1 MTLTWKHLLID
12 TVRDPESAGRAI
24 MATTISRRD
33 IWLSVAAVAALNAVF
48 SGILGMLSPAPP
60 PDAQAMPMIAL
71 SPLPQALLIGGLL
84 VLLAH
89 VLTWVGRM
97 RIFGGT
103 GQIDDMLKLM
113 VWMQL
118 VAMVLQAAN
127 LVVLLAMPL
136 LGSLLVVVIVLIMLR
151 VLLSFV
157 NVGHGFDSMGKA
169 GLVLIASFFGLILGL
184 SLFLMLIGVGNLGV
198 QTGV

>member
-1 MTLTWKHLLID
+1 MTLTWKDLFLD
-12 TVRDPESAGRAI
+12 TVRDPEAAGRAVMEI
-24 MATTISRRD
+24 AMSRRD
-33 IWLSVAAVAALNAVF
+33 VWLAVIAVAALNAVF
-48 SGILGMLSPAPP
+48 STLLGLLSPAPP
-60 PDAQAMPMIAL
+60 PDAQSVPVISL

-97 RIFGGT
+97 FGGT

-113 VWMQL
+113 IWMQV

-127 LVVLLAMPL
+127 LVILLALPL
-136 LGSLLVVVIVLIMLR
+136 LGGFLVIVIVVIMLR
-151 VLLSFV
+151 VLISFV
-157 NVGHGFDSMGKA
+157 KVGHGFDGLLKA
-169 GLVLIASFFGLILGL
+169 SLVLFASFIGMVIGL
-184 SLFLMLIGVGNLGV
+184 SLFLALIGVGNLGG

>member
-1 MTLTWKHLLID
+1 MTLTWRDLLID
-12 TVRDPESAGRAI
+12 TVRDPESAGRAV
-24 MATTISRRD
+24 MAVSMSRRD

-48 SGILGMLSPAPP
+48 SGLLGMLSPAPP
-60 PDAQAMPMIAL
+60 PDAQAMPVIAL

-97 RIFGGT
+97 RLFGGT
-103 GQIDDMLKLM
+103 GQIDDLLKLM

-118 VAMVLQAAN
+118 VAMVLQAVN
-127 LVVLLAMPL
+127 LVVLLAMPVV
-136 LGSLLVVVIVLIMLR
+136 GSILVVVIVMVMLR
-151 VLLSFV
+151 VLASFV
-157 NVGHGFDSMGKA
+157 KVGHGFDSMGA
-169 GLVLIASFFGLILGL
+169 AALVLVASFIGMVVGL